1 MATWNTELAHLR
13 LELEEA
19 TESVWDDDALLTWY
33 NDGADDFATQT
44 KELQGTA
51 SLTASTGVQSYLL
64 ATSTLDVLSVRIGAT
79 VLVREDIQSWDV
91 LTVNPFTATGAPEAY
106 ALTGESIFLRPVPIA
121 ATATVT
127 YFRTYT
133 PVRITAVTDSTPFGS
148 KYDRVIRDY
157 VKSRAFEQINDYESA
172 NFSAQRYQSE
182 IASAMRQRSA
192 ADSRGATNR
201 APREVF

>member
-19 TESVWDDDALLTWY
+19 TSSVWDDDALLTWY

-44 KELQGTA
+44 KALQGSA
-51 SLTASTGVQSYLL
+51 SLTASAGVQSYLL

-79 VLVREDIQSWDV
+79 VLVREDVQSWEA
-91 LTVNPFTATGAPEAY
+91 LTVNPFTATGSPVAY
-106 ALTGESIFLRPVPIA
+106 ALTGESIFLRPVPVA
-121 ATATVT
+121 ATATVS
-127 YFRTYT
+127 YFRSYT
-133 PVRITAVTDSTPFGS
+133 PARITTVTDSTPFGS

-172 NFSAQRYQSE
+172 NFAAQRYQSE
-182 IASAMRQRSA
+182 IVSAMRQRA
-192 ADSRGATNR
+192 VADSRGMTSR